1 VAQLVE
7 DSKVNAVLSCADGY
21 GIELEVQTT
30 GVESSVVELLEPW
43 DLSLLNKRVV
53 EDEAGA
59 TKALQLSCEG
69 KSRRVTENTLA
80 RLEADTDDED
90 ARASRASSTSGAAA
104 VELLGQS
111 GRAIAHELCGTLEDR
126 QVGVVGE
133 EVERVDRDAVTTNTK
148 TGTESLVAIWF
159 CCGGV
164 DHLVGVD
171 AMSACS
177 VGHLID
183 IGNVDHA
190 VAVLEKLG
198 HLSHF
203 GLADGYHLF
212 EDASVQ
218 LVDD

>member
-43 DLSLLNKRVV
+43 DLS
-53 EDEAGA
+53 
-59 TKALQLSCEG
+59 EG

-111 GRAIAHELCGTLEDR
+111 GRAIAHELCGTFEDR

-171 AMSACS
+171 TVSACS

-190 VAVLEKLG
+190 IAVLEKLG

-218 LVDD
+218 LVDN